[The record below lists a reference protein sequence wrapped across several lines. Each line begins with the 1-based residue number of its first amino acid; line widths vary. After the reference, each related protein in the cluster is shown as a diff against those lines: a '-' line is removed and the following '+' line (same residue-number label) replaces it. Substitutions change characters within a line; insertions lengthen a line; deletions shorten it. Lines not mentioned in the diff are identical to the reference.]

1 MYHKGFRLSNIV
13 GGESLNPNLA
23 RDVLT
28 SGVCRDYTVSATE
41 MQTRAPMRY
50 PWFHLAEQATQVVL
64 FVGDI
69 GILLA
74 QAIGFVLRGRWE
86 LRETVTQ
93 MAIIGA
99 QAVPMVVITSGFT
112 GAVLALYSTKLML
125 EFGVGSLAG
134 GAVAL
139 AMARELGPVVTGV
152 VVAARSAS
160 AIAAEIGSM
169 KVTEQVDALRALAV
183 PPVQYLVVPRLIA
196 CLTMLPA
203 LGVLAFVTGVFGGY
217 AVAVPI
223 GVSSTSYLMGIRD
236 LVDTY
241 DVFAGLLKT
250 VVFGAIVALVGCRA
264 GLRTEGGA
272 AGVGQAT
279 TNSVVVTV
287 LLIYVTNFVLAY
299 LLFGGR

>member
-1 MYHKGFRLSNIV
+1 MQAILEQQ
-13 GGESLNPNLA
+13 GETRKQMQVANP
-23 RDVLT
+23 V
-28 SGVCRDYTVSATE
+28 YTF
-41 MQTRAPMRY
+41 TR
-50 PWFHLAEQATQVVL
+50 QVAQLVM

-74 QAIGFVLRGRWE
+74 QAMGFVFRGRWE
-86 LRETVTQ
+86 ARETMIQ

-112 GAVLALYSTKLML
+112 GAVLALYSAKLML
-125 EFGVGSLAG
+125 QFGVGSLAG

-203 LGVLAFVTGVFGGY
+203 LGTLAFVTGIFGGY

-223 GVSSTSYLMGIRD
+223 GVSPTSYLLGVRE

-250 VVFGAIVALVGCRA
+250 VVFGAIIALVGCRA

-279 TNSVVVTV
+279 TNSVVVAV
-287 LLIYVTNFVLAY
+287 LLIYMANFFLAY

>member
-1 MYHKGFRLSNIV
+1 M
-13 GGESLNPNLA
+13 
-23 RDVLT
+23 
-28 SGVCRDYTVSATE
+28 
-41 MQTRAPMRY
+41 MQTRVPLRH
-50 PWFHLAEQATQVVL
+50 PLTSLAEQATQLVL

-74 QAIGFVLRGRWE
+74 QAMGFVFRGRWE
-86 LRETVTQ
+86 ARETVVQ
-93 MAIIGA
+93 MALIGA

-112 GAVLALYSTKLML
+112 GAVLALYSAKLML
-125 EFGVGSLAG
+125 QFGVGSLAG

-203 LGVLAFVTGVFGGY
+203 LGMLAFVVGTFGGY

-223 GVSSTSYLMGIRD
+223 GVSPTSYLLGIRE
-236 LVDTY
+236 LVETY

-250 VVFGAIVALVGCRA
+250 VVFGAIIALVGCRA

-279 TNSVVVTV
+279 TNSVVVAV
-287 LLIYVTNFVLAY
+287 LLIYVANFFLAY